1 MSRSYRKTNI
11 GGIAGS
17 SEKQDKKIWHSRMR
31 SHEKQR
37 IIKGLK
43 KEEGFDNF
51 VTTHFREVSNPWS
64 MSKDG
69 KVYWGDWKEHLVW
82 FNLDDK
88 EDMSFLEKSYFNKSF
103 IFKKYRSK

>member
-1 MSRSYRKTNI
+1 MSRSYRKNNI

-37 IIKGLK
+37 IIKGLTK
-43 KEEGFDNF
+43 KEGFDNF

-69 KVYWGDWKEHLVW
+69 KVYWGDWKEHLIW
-82 FNLDDK
+82 FDLDNKDDI
-88 EDMSFLEKSYFNKSF
+88 EFLKKSYFNKSF